1 MNHVIGSMKHSLF
14 FSLTLSGAALVF
26 LANAALATS
35 YTNTIAQ
42 MTAYISGQMTNQN
55 VQGLSIAIVDDQDVV
70 WTQGFGYADCE
81 RVIAADAD
89 TVYHIGSCSKAFLG
103 TCYMQLLD
111 QGRVDLEAPLTN
123 YITDFSMLPR
133 FTNSTVTIRS
143 LLNHHS
149 GIPGDFFNGMITT
162 RRNDDN
168 ILWLI
173 DYLKTD
179 YPFRPVNER
188 AYYCNSGFAIL
199 SEAVSR
205 ITGTN
210 FAAVNDA
217 MMFIPLGMDAS
228 SFLPDKPAISN
239 RLAVAYN
246 GLGEPQPPEILN
258 PLGSGSMYS
267 SANDLTKYIRM
278 ILANGQYQGQ
288 TIVSSNGINTMTTP
302 QLTNLPLNVTDDPQG
317 LGWDNVDDYR
327 FRYAGKVFWKDGAT
341 WYHCAFLGI
350 SRDLK
355 LGVAVIQNSSGS
367 WCDTVG
373 AEALRWAIL
382 DKTAQHWP
390 TNTFVPTPS
399 PVTNRP
405 QAELDALAGLY
416 VGGDGYNK
424 ITAETGSLT
433 MIRNAN
439 TATPTV
445 YSNLVPRVNGWFSAA
460 DSQNIQLAFTN
471 LSGHDMLV
479 GHGID
484 GAFEYVMPMGEHYIP
499 GPLAEAWS
507 GRTNRVYRMAD
518 LHPWDYFW
526 EPGQYAPKSLRFNFK
541 DDALLTEWMMGC
553 FTIEPQSDI
562 LAFQRGIHFRKGGAI
577 QVTSTNGHEL
587 LQYSSYRFLDEAA
600 IPTMTVN
607 TATNGAIPFVNGT
620 QWYFFT
626 GQTGKTYQA
635 QMTASGQEVFVRFTD
650 RDGNVLAAGTN
661 GLTAWTC
668 PSNGTYS
675 IAVCATGV
683 CPYSLRLVLTGR
695 HQTQTDY
702 DGDRKADPA
711 IYNETDGTWKVKLSS
726 ANYYLVTTT
735 LNGLGGPGR
744 ADASA
749 DYDGDG
755 KSDPAVYVE
764 ENGAWVILPSTA
776 GYAVAVILSQSF
788 GGPGY
793 DAVPADY
800 DGDGFA
806 DPAVYQ
812 RNTGNW
818 KVMLSTANYLLID
831 KPALLGGAGC
841 TAVPADYDG
850 DRKADVAV
858 YGESNGVW
866 AFKPSGI
873 GYTEISMT
881 QSLGGTGYLPVP
893 GDFDG
898 DGFADPAVKSAVGNE
913 WIVMFSSADYTPTY
927 LTLVFE

>member
-1 MNHVIGSMKHSLF
+1 MLGLAAVIG
-14 FSLTLSGAALVF
+14 LSDRTVSAA
-26 LANAALATS
+26 S

-42 MTAYISGQMTNQN
+42 LTAYISGQMTNQN

-70 WTQGFGYADCE
+70 WTQGFGYADRE
-81 RVIAADAD
+81 RGIAADAD

-111 QGRVDLEAPLTN
+111 QGRVNLEAPLTN

-162 RRNDDN
+162 RRNNDN
-168 ILWLI
+168 IAWLI

-199 SEAVSR
+199 TEAVRR

-210 FAAVNDA
+210 FSAVNDA
-217 MMFIPLGMDAS
+217 MMFTPLGMDSS

-239 RLAVAYN
+239 RMAVAYN

-267 SANDLTKYIRM
+267 SANDLAKYIRM

-288 TIVSSNGINTMTTP
+288 TIVSSNGIDAMTTP
-302 QLTNLPLNVTDDPQG
+302 QLTNLPLNVTDSPEG
-317 LGWDNVDDYR
+317 LGWDNADDYR

-367 WCDTVG
+367 WCDAVG

-382 DKTAQHWP
+382 DKTGQHWP
-390 TNTFVPTPS
+390 TNTFVPPPS

-416 VGGDGYNK
+416 VGSDGYNRI
-424 ITAETGSLT
+424 ITGTGALT
-433 MIRNAN
+433 LIRDAH

-445 YSNLVPRVNGWFSAA
+445 YSNLVPRVNGWFSITN
-460 DSQNIQLAFTN
+460 SQDIQLAFTN

-484 GAFEYVMPMGEHYIP
+484 GAFEYVMPLGEHYIP
-499 GPLAEAWS
+499 APLETWNN
-507 GRTNRVYRMAD
+507 RTNRVYRMVD

-526 EPGQYAPKSLRFNFK
+526 EPGQSAPKTLRFNVK
-541 DDALLTEWMMGC
+541 DSALLTEWMMGY
-553 FTIEPQSDI
+553 FTIEPQNDS
-562 LAFQRGIHFRKGGAI
+562 LAFQRGVHFRKGGAI
-577 QVTSTNGHEL
+577 QATTTNGHEL

-600 IPTMTVN
+600 IPTMTAN
-607 TATNGAIPFVNGT
+607 TTTNGTVPFANGT
-620 QWYFFT
+620 QWHFFT

-650 RDGNVLAAGTN
+650 REGNVLASGTN
-661 GLTAWTC
+661 GLTTWNC

-675 IAVCATGV
+675 IAVCATGA
-683 CPYSLRLVLTGR
+683 CFYNLSLVWSGR
-695 HQTQTDY
+695 HQAQVDF
-702 DGDRKADPA
+702 DGDHKADPA
-711 IYNETDGTWKVKLSS
+711 IYTETSGIWKVKLSG
-726 ANYYLVTTT
+726 ANYYLISTT
-735 LNGLGGPGR
+735 LNGLGGIGR
-744 ADASA
+744 SDASA

-755 KSDPAVYVE
+755 KADPAVYE
-764 ENGAWVILPSTA
+764 EASGRWVILPSGA
-776 GYAVAVILSQSF
+776 GYAVAIILSQSF
-788 GGPGY
+788 GAPGY

-812 RNTGNW
+812 RDTGNW
-818 KVMLSTANYLLID
+818 KVMLSTANYYLIE
-831 KPALLGGAGC
+831 KPGLLGGEGYVP
-841 TAVPADYDG
+841 VPADYDG

-866 AFKPSGI
+866 VFKLSSI
-873 GYTEISMT
+873 GYMEIAMAQT
-881 QSLGGTGYLPVP
+881 LGGTGYMPVP

-898 DGFADPAVKSAVGNE
+898 DGFADPAVRSITGDE
-913 WIVMFSSADYTPTY
+913 WIVMFSSANYTPAH